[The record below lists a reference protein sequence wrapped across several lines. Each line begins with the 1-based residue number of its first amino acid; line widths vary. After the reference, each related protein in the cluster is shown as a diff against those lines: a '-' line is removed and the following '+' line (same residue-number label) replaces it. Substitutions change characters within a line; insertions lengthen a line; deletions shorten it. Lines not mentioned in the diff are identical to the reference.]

1 MVFQLYLER
10 IIAENLLSV
19 GLINYQ
25 QDSIDTGILGIRIE
39 PDMHFAISRTEK
51 RKMALVYHLSPLR
64 PYEYKQPFT
73 VVNKLIFTKTELA
86 CEEYE
91 KLTGYKVL
99 DIHGDLKKR
108 ATIPAILF
116 ELYFDNDIF
125 ISGFMSPVVLSSFR
139 NYKNAKLE
147 ELNEI
152 YRMINQSIL

>member
-10 IIAENLLSV
+10 IIVENLLSV
-19 GLINYQ
+19 GLINYKK
-25 QDSIDTGILGIRIE
+25 DSIDTGILGIRIT
-39 PDMHFAISRTEK
+39 PDIHFAISRTEK
-51 RKMALVYHLSPLR
+51 RKMALIYHLSPLK
-64 PYEYKQPFT
+64 PFENTQPFT
-73 VVNKLIFTKTELA
+73 IVNKLIFTKTELVR
-86 CEEYE
+86 EEYE

-99 DIHGDLKKR
+99 DIHGDLIKR

-116 ELYFDNDIF
+116 ELHCDNEIL

-152 YRMINQSIL
+152 YNMINQSIL